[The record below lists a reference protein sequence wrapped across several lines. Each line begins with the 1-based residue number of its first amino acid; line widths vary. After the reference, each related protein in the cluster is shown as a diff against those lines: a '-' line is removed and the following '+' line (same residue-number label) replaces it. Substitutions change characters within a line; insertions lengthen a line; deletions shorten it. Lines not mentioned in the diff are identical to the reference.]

1 MYFSIILEEGQVSKR
16 VKFEIKKVFLRRGN
30 QIAVALLAVLLC
42 VVCLFAGNIS
52 YVNESGETETGFQAV
67 KKLREEQKEWAGFL
81 DEVKIR
87 KVIEENNKISQTPEA
102 KSEDFQENDKAF
114 HKKQGFQEIRNLL
127 NYAYAE
133 GFRDYNYFRADSL
146 KPEDASKFYENRI
159 VLLKEWLSGEG
170 KALFSETEKE
180 YLIKKYESL
189 QTPFFYDYVEGWK
202 QLFLYFPTILMIL
215 MLVLG
220 YPISGIFAREFQWK
234 ADSILFSSMYGKNK
248 AVSAKVKACFYI
260 VTGIYWCTVLLYT
273 GAVLLYLGADGA
285 FCPVQANSSGWKSFY
300 EMTNMEKYILCAVGG
315 YLGCLFISFL
325 TMLVS
330 GKTKSSVAAVVLPFV
345 LLFLPSFLSNINHP
359 AAAGILGLLPDRL
372 LQLAQGT
379 ANFTLYEIGGKVLDG
394 IFLLFP
400 VYSVFCALLL
410 PVLKRMYRK

>member
-1 MYFSIILEEGQVSKR
+1 M

-42 VVCLFAGNIS
+42 VVCFFAGNIS

-67 KKLREEQKEWAGFL
+67 KKLREEQKKWSGPL
-81 DEVKIR
+81 DEAKIR

-202 QLFLYFPTILMIL
+202 QIFLYFPTILMIL

-220 YPISGIFAREFQWK
+220 YLISGIFAREFQWK

>member
-1 MYFSIILEEGQVSKR
+1 M

-42 VVCLFAGNIS
+42 VVCFFAGNIS

-67 KKLREEQKEWAGFL
+67 KKLREEQKKWSGPL
-81 DEVKIR
+81 DEAKIR

-220 YPISGIFAREFQWK
+220 YLISGIFAREFQWK
-234 ADSILFSSMYGKNK
+234 ADSILFSSMYGKDK

-285 FCPVQANSSGWKSFY
+285 FCPIQANSSGWKSFY
-300 EMTNMEKYILCAVGG
+300 EMTNVEKYVLCAVGG

-330 GKTKSSVAAVVLPFV
+330 GKTKSLAAAVILPFV
-345 LLFLPSFLSNINHP
+345 LVFLPSFLSNINNP
-359 AAAGILGLLPDRL
+359 AVAEILGLLPDRL

-394 IFLLFP
+394 IFLLFL
-400 VYSVFCALLL
+400 VYSAFCALLL

>member
-1 MYFSIILEEGQVSKR
+1 M

-42 VVCLFAGNIS
+42 VVCFFAGNIS

-67 KKLREEQKEWAGFL
+67 KKLREEQKKWSGPL
-81 DEVKIR
+81 DEAKIR

-170 KALFSETEKE
+170 KGLFSETEKE

-220 YPISGIFAREFQWK
+220 YLISGIFAREFQWK
-234 ADSILFSSMYGKNK
+234 ADSILFSSMYGKDK

>member
-1 MYFSIILEEGQVSKR
+1 M

-67 KKLREEQKEWAGFL
+67 KKLREEQKKWSGPL
-81 DEVKIR
+81 DEAKIR

-220 YPISGIFAREFQWK
+220 YLISGIFAREFQWK

>member
-1 MYFSIILEEGQVSKR
+1 M
-16 VKFEIKKVFLRRGN
+16 KFEIKKVFLRRGN

-42 VVCLFAGNIS
+42 VVCFFAGNIS
-52 YVNESGETETGFQAV
+52 YVNESGETETGFGAV
-67 KKLREEQKEWAGFL
+67 KKLREEQKKWSGPL
-81 DEVKIR
+81 DEAKIR

-220 YPISGIFAREFQWK
+220 YLISGIFAREFQWK

>member
-1 MYFSIILEEGQVSKR
+1 M

-30 QIAVALLAVLLC
+30 QMAVALLALLLC
-42 VVCLFAGNIS
+42 VVCFFAGNIS

-67 KKLREEQKEWAGFL
+67 KKLREEQKEWAGLL

-102 KSEDFQENDKAF
+102 QSEDFQENDKAF

-220 YPISGIFAREFQWK
+220 YLISGIFAREFQWK
-234 ADSILFSSMYGKNK
+234 ADSILFSSMYGKDK

-285 FCPVQANSSGWKSFY
+285 FCPIQANSSGWKSFY
-300 EMTNMEKYILCAVGG
+300 EMTNVEKYVLCAVGG

-330 GKTKSSVAAVVLPFV
+330 GKTKSLAAAVILPFV
-345 LLFLPSFLSNINHP
+345 LVFLPSFLSNINNP
-359 AAAGILGLLPDRL
+359 AVAEILGLLPDRL

-394 IFLLFP
+394 IFLLFL
-400 VYSVFCALLL
+400 VYSAFCALLL

>member
-1 MYFSIILEEGQVSKR
+1 M

-159 VLLKEWLSGEG
+159 VLLKDWLSGEG
-170 KALFSETEKE
+170 KGLFSETEKE

-202 QLFLYFPTILMIL
+202 QIFLYFPTILMIL

-220 YPISGIFAREFQWK
+220 YLISGIFAREFQWK
-234 ADSILFSSMYGKNK
+234 ADSILFSSMYGKDK

>member
-1 MYFSIILEEGQVSKR
+1 M
-16 VKFEIKKVFLRRGN
+16 
-30 QIAVALLAVLLC
+30 AVALLAVLLC
-42 VVCLFAGNIS
+42 VVCFFAGNIS

-220 YPISGIFAREFQWK
+220 YLISGIFAREFQWK

>member
-1 MYFSIILEEGQVSKR
+1 M

-42 VVCLFAGNIS
+42 VVCFFAGNIS
-52 YVNESGETETGFQAV
+52 YVNESGETETGFGAV
-67 KKLREEQKEWAGFL
+67 KKLREEQKKWSGPL
-81 DEVKIR
+81 DEAKIR

-133 GFRDYNYFRADSL
+133 DFRDYNYFRADSL
-146 KPEDASKFYENRI
+146 KPEDASEFYENRI
-159 VLLKEWLSGEG
+159 SLLENWLSGEG
-170 KALFSETEKE
+170 KEFFSETEKE
-180 YLIKKYESL
+180 YLIKKYENL
-189 QTPFFYDYVEGWK
+189 QTPFFYDYVDGWK

-220 YPISGIFAREFQWK
+220 YLISGIFAREFQWK
-234 ADSILFSSMYGKNK
+234 ADSILFSSMYGKDK

>member
-1 MYFSIILEEGQVSKR
+1 M

-42 VVCLFAGNIS
+42 VVCFFAGNIS

-67 KKLREEQKEWAGFL
+67 KKLREEQKKWSGPL
-81 DEVKIR
+81 DEAKIR

-114 HKKQGFQEIRNLL
+114 HKKQGFQEIGNLL

-220 YPISGIFAREFQWK
+220 YLISGIFAREFQWK

-285 FCPVQANSSGWKSFY
+285 FCPIQANSSGWKSFY

>member
-1 MYFSIILEEGQVSKR
+1 M

-42 VVCLFAGNIS
+42 VVCFFAGNIS

-67 KKLREEQKEWAGFL
+67 KKLREEQKKWSGPL
-81 DEVKIR
+81 DEAKIR

-220 YPISGIFAREFQWK
+220 YLISGIFAREFQWK

-285 FCPVQANSSGWKSFY
+285 FCPIQANSSGWKSFY

-359 AAAGILGLLPDRL
+359 AAAGNLGLLPDRL

>member
-1 MYFSIILEEGQVSKR
+1 M

-220 YPISGIFAREFQWK
+220 YLISGIFAREFQWK

>member
-1 MYFSIILEEGQVSKR
+1 M

-42 VVCLFAGNIS
+42 VVCFFAGNIS

-159 VLLKEWLSGEG
+159 VLLKEWLLGEG
-170 KALFSETEKE
+170 KGLFSETEKE

-220 YPISGIFAREFQWK
+220 YLISGIFAREFQWK

>member
-1 MYFSIILEEGQVSKR
+1 M

-67 KKLREEQKEWAGFL
+67 KKLREEQKKWSGPL
-81 DEVKIR
+81 DEAKIR

-102 KSEDFQENDKAF
+102 QSDDFQENDKAF

-220 YPISGIFAREFQWK
+220 YLISGIFAREFQWK

-285 FCPVQANSSGWKSFY
+285 FCPIQANSSGWKSFY

-359 AAAGILGLLPDRL
+359 AAAGNLGLLPDRL

>member
-1 MYFSIILEEGQVSKR
+1 M
-16 VKFEIKKVFLRRGN
+16 KFEIKKVFLRRGN

-42 VVCLFAGNIS
+42 VVCFFAGNIS
-52 YVNESGETETGFQAV
+52 YVNESGETETGFGAV

-220 YPISGIFAREFQWK
+220 YLISGIFAREFQWK

>member
-1 MYFSIILEEGQVSKR
+1 M
-16 VKFEIKKVFLRRGN
+16 KFEIKKVFLRRGN
-30 QIAVALLAVLLC
+30 QIAVALLVVLLC
-42 VVCLFAGNIS
+42 VVCFFAGNIS
-52 YVNESGETETGFQAV
+52 YVNEEGETEKGFGAV

-81 DEVKIR
+81 DEETIQ
-87 KVIEENNKISQTPEA
+87 KVITENNKISQTPEA
-102 KSEDFQENDKAF
+102 QSDDFQENDKAF
-114 HKKQGFQEIRNLL
+114 HKKQGFLEIRNLL

-133 GFRDYNYFRADSL
+133 DFRDYNYFRADSL
-146 KPEDASKFYENRI
+146 KPEDASEFYENRI
-159 VLLKEWLSGEG
+159 SLLENWLSGEG
-170 KALFSETEKE
+170 KELFSETEKE
-180 YLIKKYESL
+180 YLIKKYENL

-220 YPISGIFAREFQWK
+220 YLVSGIFAREFQWK
-234 ADSILFSSMYGKNK
+234 ADSILFSSLYGKNK

-285 FCPVQANSSGWKSFY
+285 FCPIQANSSDWKSFY
-300 EMTNMEKYILCAVGG
+300 EMTNMEKYVLCAVGG

-330 GKTKSSVAAVVLPFV
+330 GKTKSSAAAVILPFV
-345 LLFLPSFLSNINHP
+345 LVFLPSFLSNINNR
-359 AAAGILGLLPDRL
+359 AVTEILGLLPDRL

-394 IFLLFP
+394 IFLLFL
-400 VYSVFCALLL
+400 VYSAFCALLL

>member
-1 MYFSIILEEGQVSKR
+1 MYFSITLEEGQVRKM

-30 QIAVALLAVLLC
+30 QIAVALLVVLLC
-42 VVCLFAGNIS
+42 VVCFFAGNIS
-52 YVNESGETETGFQAV
+52 YVNEEGETEKGFGAV

-81 DEVKIR
+81 DEETIQ
-87 KVIEENNKISQTPEA
+87 KVIAENNKISQTPEA
-102 KSEDFQENDKAF
+102 QSDDFQENDKAF
-114 HKKQGFQEIRNLL
+114 HKKQGFLEIRNLL

-133 GFRDYNYFRADSL
+133 DFRDYNYFRADSL
-146 KPEDASKFYENRI
+146 KPEDASEFYENRI
-159 VLLKEWLSGEG
+159 SLLENWLSGEG
-170 KALFSETEKE
+170 KELFSETEKE
-180 YLIKKYESL
+180 YLIKKYENL

-220 YPISGIFAREFQWK
+220 YLVSGIFAREFQWK
-234 ADSILFSSMYGKNK
+234 ADSILFSSLYGKNK

-285 FCPVQANSSGWKSFY
+285 FCPIQANSSDWKSFY
-300 EMTNMEKYILCAVGG
+300 EMTNMEKYVLCAVGG

-330 GKTKSSVAAVVLPFV
+330 GKTKSSAAAVILPFV
-345 LLFLPSFLSNINHP
+345 LVFLPSFLSNINNR
-359 AAAGILGLLPDRL
+359 AVTEILGLLPDRL

-394 IFLLFP
+394 IFLLFL
-400 VYSVFCALLL
+400 VYSAFCALLL

>member
-1 MYFSIILEEGQVSKR
+1 M

-30 QIAVALLAVLLC
+30 QMAVALLAVLLC
-42 VVCLFAGNIS
+42 VVCFFAGNIS

-67 KKLREEQKEWAGFL
+67 KKLREEQKEWAGLL

-220 YPISGIFAREFQWK
+220 YLISGIFAREFQWK

-273 GAVLLYLGADGA
+273 GAVLFYLGADGA
-285 FCPVQANSSGWKSFY
+285 FCPIQANSSGWKSFY
-300 EMTNMEKYILCAVGG
+300 EMTNMEKYVLCVVGG

-330 GKTKSSVAAVVLPFV
+330 GKTKSLAAAVILPFV
-345 LLFLPSFLSNINHP
+345 LVFMPSFLSNINHP
-359 AAAGILGLLPDRL
+359 AVAEILGLLPDRL

-394 IFLLFP
+394 IFLLFL

>member
-1 MYFSIILEEGQVSKR
+1 M

-42 VVCLFAGNIS
+42 VVCFFVGNIS

-67 KKLREEQKEWAGFL
+67 KKLREEQKKWSGPL
-81 DEVKIR
+81 DEAKIR

-102 KSEDFQENDKAF
+102 KSEGFQENDKAF

-220 YPISGIFAREFQWK
+220 YLISGIFAREFQWK

-285 FCPVQANSSGWKSFY
+285 FCLVQANSSGWKSFY

>member
-1 MYFSIILEEGQVSKR
+1 M

-30 QIAVALLAVLLC
+30 QMAVALLAVLLC
-42 VVCLFAGNIS
+42 VVCFFAGNIS

-67 KKLREEQKEWAGFL
+67 KKLREEQKEWAGLL

-102 KSEDFQENDKAF
+102 QSEDFQENDKAF

-146 KPEDASKFYENRI
+146 KPEDASEFYENRI

-220 YPISGIFAREFQWK
+220 YLISGIFAREFQWK

-273 GAVLLYLGADGA
+273 GAVLFYLGADGA
-285 FCPVQANSSGWKSFY
+285 FCPIQANSSGWKSFY
-300 EMTNMEKYILCAVGG
+300 EMTNMEKYVLCVVGG

-330 GKTKSSVAAVVLPFV
+330 GKTKSLAAAVVLPFV
-345 LLFLPSFLSNINHP
+345 LVFMPSFLSNINHP
-359 AAAGILGLLPDRL
+359 AVAEILGLLPDRL

-394 IFLLFP
+394 IFLLFL

>member
-1 MYFSIILEEGQVSKR
+1 M

-30 QIAVALLAVLLC
+30 QMAVALLAVLLC
-42 VVCLFAGNIS
+42 VVCFFAGNIS

-67 KKLREEQKEWAGFL
+67 KKLREEQKEWAGLL

-102 KSEDFQENDKAF
+102 QSEDFQENDKAF

-146 KPEDASKFYENRI
+146 KSEDASEFYENRI
-159 VLLKEWLSGEG
+159 VLLKKWLLGEG
-170 KALFSETEKE
+170 NALFSETEKE

-220 YPISGIFAREFQWK
+220 YLISGIFAREFQWK

-273 GAVLLYLGADGA
+273 GAVLFYLGADGA
-285 FCPVQANSSGWKSFY
+285 FCPIQANSSGWKSFY
-300 EMTNMEKYILCAVGG
+300 EMTNMEKYVLCAVGG

-330 GKTKSSVAAVVLPFV
+330 GKTKSLAAAVVLPFV
-345 LLFLPSFLSNINHP
+345 LVFMPSFLSNINHP
-359 AAAGILGLLPDRL
+359 AVAEILGLLPDRL

-394 IFLLFP
+394 IFLLFL

>member
-1 MYFSIILEEGQVSKR
+1 M

-42 VVCLFAGNIS
+42 VVCFFAGNIS

-220 YPISGIFAREFQWK
+220 YLISGIFAREFQWK

>member
-1 MYFSIILEEGQVSKR
+1 M

-42 VVCLFAGNIS
+42 VVCFFAGNIS

-67 KKLREEQKEWAGFL
+67 KKLREEQKEWAGLL

-220 YPISGIFAREFQWK
+220 YLISGIFAREFQWK

-273 GAVLLYLGADGA
+273 GAVLFYLGADGA
-285 FCPVQANSSGWKSFY
+285 FCPIQANSSGWKSFY
-300 EMTNMEKYILCAVGG
+300 EMTNMEKYVLCAVGG

-330 GKTKSSVAAVVLPFV
+330 GKTKSLAAAVVLPFV
-345 LLFLPSFLSNINHP
+345 LVFMPSFLSNINHP
-359 AAAGILGLLPDRL
+359 AVAEILGLLPDRL

-394 IFLLFP
+394 IFLLFL

-410 PVLKRMYRK
+410 PALKRMYRK

>member
-1 MYFSIILEEGQVSKR
+1 M
-16 VKFEIKKVFLRRGN
+16 KFEIKKVFLRRGN
-30 QIAVALLAVLLC
+30 QIAVALLVVLLC
-42 VVCLFAGNIS
+42 VVCFFAGNIS
-52 YVNESGETETGFQAV
+52 YVNEEGETEKGFGAV

-81 DEVKIR
+81 DEETIQ
-87 KVIEENNKISQTPEA
+87 KVIAENNKISQTPEA
-102 KSEDFQENDKAF
+102 QSDDFQENDKAF
-114 HKKQGFQEIRNLL
+114 HKKQGFLEIRNLL

-133 GFRDYNYFRADSL
+133 DFRDYNYFRADSL
-146 KPEDASKFYENRI
+146 KPEDASEFYENRI
-159 VLLKEWLSGEG
+159 SLLENWLSGEG
-170 KALFSETEKE
+170 KELFSETEKE
-180 YLIKKYESL
+180 YLIKKYENL

-220 YPISGIFAREFQWK
+220 YLVSGIFAREFQWK
-234 ADSILFSSMYGKNK
+234 ADSILFSSLYGKNK

-273 GAVLLYLGADGA
+273 GAVLFYLGADGA
-285 FCPVQANSSGWKSFY
+285 FCPIQANSSDWKSFY
-300 EMTNMEKYILCAVGG
+300 EMTNMEKYVLCAVGG

-330 GKTKSSVAAVVLPFV
+330 GKTKSSAAAVILPFV
-345 LLFLPSFLSNINHP
+345 LVFLPSFLSNINNP
-359 AAAGILGLLPDRL
+359 AVTEILGLLPDRL

-394 IFLLFP
+394 IFLLFL
-400 VYSVFCALLL
+400 VYSAFCALLL

>member
-1 MYFSIILEEGQVSKR
+1 M

-42 VVCLFAGNIS
+42 VVCFFAGNIS

-202 QLFLYFPTILMIL
+202 QIFLYFPTILMIL

-220 YPISGIFAREFQWK
+220 YLISGIFAREFQWK
-234 ADSILFSSMYGKNK
+234 ADSILFSSMYGKDK

>member
-1 MYFSIILEEGQVSKR
+1 M

-42 VVCLFAGNIS
+42 VVCFFAGNIS

-67 KKLREEQKEWAGFL
+67 KKLREEQKKWSGPL
-81 DEVKIR
+81 DEAKIR

-220 YPISGIFAREFQWK
+220 YLISGIFAREFQWK

-330 GKTKSSVAAVVLPFV
+330 GITKSSVAADVLPFV

>member
-1 MYFSIILEEGQVSKR
+1 MYFSIILEEGQVSKM

-42 VVCLFAGNIS
+42 VVCFFAGNIS

-67 KKLREEQKEWAGFL
+67 KKLREEQKKWSGPL
-81 DEVKIR
+81 DEAKIR

-220 YPISGIFAREFQWK
+220 YLISGIFAREFQWK

-285 FCPVQANSSGWKSFY
+285 FCLVQANSSGWKSFY

>member
-1 MYFSIILEEGQVSKR
+1 M

-30 QIAVALLAVLLC
+30 QIAVDLLAVLLC
-42 VVCLFAGNIS
+42 AVCFFAGNIS
-52 YVNESGETETGFQAV
+52 YVNEAGETETGFQAV
-67 KKLREEQKEWAGFL
+67 KKLREEQKKWSGPL
-81 DEVKIR
+81 DEAKIR

-102 KSEDFQENDKAF
+102 QSEDFQENDKAF

-220 YPISGIFAREFQWK
+220 YLISGIFAREFQWK

-285 FCPVQANSSGWKSFY
+285 FCPIQANSSGWKSFY

>member
-1 MYFSIILEEGQVSKR
+1 M
-16 VKFEIKKVFLRRGN
+16 KFEIKKVFLRRGN

-42 VVCLFAGNIS
+42 VVCFFAGNIS

-220 YPISGIFAREFQWK
+220 YLISGIFAREFQWK

-285 FCPVQANSSGWKSFY
+285 FCPIQANSSGWKSFY

>member
-1 MYFSIILEEGQVSKR
+1 MYFSIILEEGQVSKM

-42 VVCLFAGNIS
+42 VVCFFAGNIS
-52 YVNESGETETGFQAV
+52 YVNEAGETETGFQAV
-67 KKLREEQKEWAGFL
+67 KKLREEQKKWSGPL
-81 DEVKIR
+81 DEAKIR
-87 KVIEENNKISQTPEA
+87 KVIEENNKILQTPEA
-102 KSEDFQENDKAF
+102 QSEDFQENDKAF
-114 HKKQGFQEIRNLL
+114 HKKQGFLEIRNLL

-146 KPEDASKFYENRI
+146 KPEDASGFYENRI
-159 VLLKEWLSGEG
+159 VLLKDWLSGEG
-170 KALFSETEKE
+170 KGLFSETEKE
-180 YLIKKYESL
+180 YLIKKYENL

-202 QLFLYFPTILMIL
+202 QIFLYFPTILMIL

-220 YPISGIFAREFQWK
+220 YLISGIFAREFQWK
-234 ADSILFSSMYGKNK
+234 ADSILFSSMYGKDK

>member
-1 MYFSIILEEGQVSKR
+1 M
-16 VKFEIKKVFLRRGN
+16 KFEIKKVFLRRGN

-42 VVCLFAGNIS
+42 VVCFFAGNIS

-67 KKLREEQKEWAGFL
+67 KKLREEQKKWSGPL
-81 DEVKIR
+81 DEAKIR

-220 YPISGIFAREFQWK
+220 YLISGIFAREFQWK

-285 FCPVQANSSGWKSFY
+285 FCPIQANSSGWKSFY

>member
-1 MYFSIILEEGQVSKR
+1 M
-16 VKFEIKKVFLRRGN
+16 KFEIKKVFLRRGN
-30 QIAVALLAVLLC
+30 QIAVALLVVLLC
-42 VVCLFAGNIS
+42 VVCFFAGNIS
-52 YVNESGETETGFQAV
+52 YVNEEGETEKGFGAV
-67 KKLREEQKEWAGFL
+67 KKLKEEQKEWAGFL
-81 DEVKIR
+81 DEETIQ
-87 KVIEENNKISQTPEA
+87 KVIAENNKISQTPEA
-102 KSEDFQENDKAF
+102 QSDDFQENDKAF
-114 HKKQGFQEIRNLL
+114 HKKQGFLEIRNLL

-133 GFRDYNYFRADSL
+133 DFRDYNYFRADSL
-146 KPEDASKFYENRI
+146 KPEDASEFYENRI
-159 VLLKEWLSGEG
+159 SLLENWLSGEG
-170 KALFSETEKE
+170 KELFSETEKE
-180 YLIKKYESL
+180 YLIKKYENL

-220 YPISGIFAREFQWK
+220 YLVSGIFAREFQWK
-234 ADSILFSSMYGKNK
+234 ADSILFSSLYGKNK

-285 FCPVQANSSGWKSFY
+285 FCPIQANSSDWKSFY
-300 EMTNMEKYILCAVGG
+300 EMTNMEKYVLCAVGG

-330 GKTKSSVAAVVLPFV
+330 GKTKSSAAAVILPFV
-345 LLFLPSFLSNINHP
+345 LVFLPSFLSNINNW
-359 AAAGILGLLPDRL
+359 AVTEILGLLPDRL

-394 IFLLFP
+394 IFLLFL
-400 VYSVFCALLL
+400 VYSAFCALLL

>member
-1 MYFSIILEEGQVSKR
+1 M

-42 VVCLFAGNIS
+42 VVCFFAGNIS

-67 KKLREEQKEWAGFL
+67 KKLREEQKKWSGPL
-81 DEVKIR
+81 DEAKIR

-220 YPISGIFAREFQWK
+220 YLISGIFAREFQWK

>member
-1 MYFSIILEEGQVSKR
+1 M

-30 QIAVALLAVLLC
+30 QMAVALLALLLC
-42 VVCLFAGNIS
+42 VVCFFAGNIS

-67 KKLREEQKEWAGFL
+67 KKLREEQKEWAGLL

-102 KSEDFQENDKAF
+102 QSEDFQENDKAF

-146 KPEDASKFYENRI
+146 KSEDASEFYENRI

-170 KALFSETEKE
+170 KELFSETEKE

-220 YPISGIFAREFQWK
+220 YLISGIFAREFQWK

-273 GAVLLYLGADGA
+273 GAVLFYLGADGA
-285 FCPVQANSSGWKSFY
+285 FCPIQANSSGWKSFY
-300 EMTNMEKYILCAVGG
+300 EMTNMEKYVLCVVGG

-330 GKTKSSVAAVVLPFV
+330 GKTKSLAAAVVLPFV
-345 LLFLPSFLSNINHP
+345 LVFMPSFLSNINHP
-359 AAAGILGLLPDRL
+359 AVAEILGLLPDRL

-394 IFLLFP
+394 IFLLFL

>member
-1 MYFSIILEEGQVSKR
+1 M

-30 QIAVALLAVLLC
+30 QMAVALLAVLLC
-42 VVCLFAGNIS
+42 VVCFFAGNIS

-67 KKLREEQKEWAGFL
+67 KKLREEQKEWAGLL

-102 KSEDFQENDKAF
+102 QSDDFQENDKAF

-146 KPEDASKFYENRI
+146 KSEDASEFYENRI
-159 VLLKEWLSGEG
+159 VLLKKWLLGEG
-170 KALFSETEKE
+170 NALFSETEKE

-220 YPISGIFAREFQWK
+220 YLISGIFAREFQWK

-285 FCPVQANSSGWKSFY
+285 FCPIQANSSGWKSFY

-394 IFLLFP
+394 IFLLFL

-410 PVLKRMYRK
+410 PALKRMYRK

>member
-1 MYFSIILEEGQVSKR
+1 M

-30 QIAVALLAVLLC
+30 QMAVALLAVLLC
-42 VVCLFAGNIS
+42 VVCFFAGNIS

-67 KKLREEQKEWAGFL
+67 KKLREEQKEWAGLL

-170 KALFSETEKE
+170 KELFSETEKE

-220 YPISGIFAREFQWK
+220 YLISGIFAREFQWK

-273 GAVLLYLGADGA
+273 GAVLFYLGADGA
-285 FCPVQANSSGWKSFY
+285 FCPIQANSSGWKSFY
-300 EMTNMEKYILCAVGG
+300 EMTNMEKYVLCVVGG

-330 GKTKSSVAAVVLPFV
+330 GKTKSLAAAVILPFV
-345 LLFLPSFLSNINHP
+345 LVFMPSFLSNINHP
-359 AAAGILGLLPDRL
+359 AVAEILGLLPDRL

-394 IFLLFP
+394 IFLLFL